1 MITGES
7 GITICYILLAALN
20 TLCFIIHI
28 NPNLQVL
35 FQTPLIVYIGAVHSI
50 RLYSKTT
57 DTKKEG
63 IETMTK
69 KDAML
74 FPIIAGVTLGSLYL
88 AFKFL
93 DKDWVNFLFQFYFT
107 IAGIAV
113 ITSFLYNRTKE
124 GFPELTSNIL
134 FTLPQIKF
142 ITDAP
147 TNFDVLYTLL
157 MLVSSPIGIG
167 YLVTKHYMLNNILG
181 IFFSLFGIESFLLG
195 SCHIGF
201 ILLSAL
207 FFYDIYFVFFT
218 PLMVTVAKNLD
229 GPIKLMFPK
238 IWEWESQKDFNMIGL
253 GDIVLPGVFVALMF
267 RFDYLRTLKNLMKK
281 QDNLPKDKKN
291 NTNIQFTL
299 SNFNTFL
306 WTFFGYFMGI
316 LSTLA
321 IMNFFMHAQPALLYL
336 VPGVLIFSSLAA
348 LVGGYFSFFFGYDE
362 NITLKELGIVEEEKK
377 EKSEEAK
384 TN

>member
-7 GITICYILLAALN
+7 GITLCYILLAALN
-20 TLCFIIHI
+20 TLCFVIHI

-35 FQTPLIVYIGAVHSI
+35 LQTPLIVYIGAVHSI

-74 FPIIAGVTLGSLYL
+74 FPIIAGVTLASLYL

-124 GFPELTSNIL
+124 RFPELTSNVL

-142 ITDAP
+142 VTDAP
-147 TNFDVLYTLL
+147 TNFDMLYTLL

-207 FFYDIYFVFFT
+207 FLYDIYFVFFIQ
-218 PLMVTVAKNLD
+218 LMVTVAKNLD
-229 GPIKLMFPK
+229 
-238 IWEWESQKDFNMIGL
+238 
-253 GDIVLPGVFVALMF
+253 
-267 RFDYLRTLKNLMKK
+267 
-281 QDNLPKDKKN
+281 
-291 NTNIQFTL
+291 
-299 SNFNTFL
+299 
-306 WTFFGYFMGI
+306 
-316 LSTLA
+316 
-321 IMNFFMHAQPALLYL
+321 
-336 VPGVLIFSSLAA
+336 
-348 LVGGYFSFFFGYDE
+348 
-362 NITLKELGIVEEEKK
+362 
-377 EKSEEAK
+377 
-384 TN
+384 